1 MKEIAKNGRHDG
13 KLRAKVKVGALSQ
26 PFAPRKFLK
35 RGGWEEGGEEED
47 LD

>member
-26 PFAPRKFLK
+26 PFVLKKFLK